1 MTVALIT
8 GASRGI
14 GRATALHFAD
24 RGVELVLLGRP
35 SAAFAETEKELKKR
49 QARWNFHSC
58 DFQDRASVDRVV
70 SQLKD
75 QGLIPDVLVLNAGT
89 IVREPFLQISDAS
102 WDAQIEVNLNA
113 PLRIARAFLGA
124 MLKRDSGRVLFV
136 SSISAQLG
144 TASQSAYHASKAGLI
159 GAMKCLAEE
168 LSATGLST
176 VALLPGSVD
185 TSMLE
190 GSGFTPRMS
199 PLEVAQTLGF
209 YAFDAGRAHN
219 GSSIEM
225 FGI

>member
-1 MTVALIT
+1 MTLALIT

-35 SAAFAETEKELKKR
+35 SQAFVETERELKKR
-49 QARWNFHSC
+49 QARWNFHAC
-58 DFQDRASVDRVV
+58 DFQDRTSVDRAVG
-70 SQLKD
+70 QLQD

-89 IVREPFLQISDAS
+89 IERQSFVEISDES

-113 PLRIARAFLGA
+113 PLRITRAFLGP

-136 SSISAQLG
+136 SSISAVLG
-144 TASQSAYHASKAGLI
+144 TASQSAYNVSKAGLVA
-159 GAMKCLAEE
+159 AMKCLAEE
-168 LSATGLST
+168 VSATSLST
-176 VALLPGSVD
+176 MALLPGSVD
-185 TSMLE
+185 TDMLR
-190 GSGFTPRMS
+190 GSGFLPRMS
-199 PLEVAQTLGF
+199 PLEVAETLAF

-219 GSSIEM
+219 GACVEM